1 MFGGKSMKK
10 YRPKRGKTAKRGKTM
25 KKRGGGVSSEIA
37 RAALPFGIY
46 ALQRFMDKPEN
57 KRKLRKLNRTIKR
70 NMRKVIRR

>member
-10 YRPKRGKTAKRGKTM
+10 YSRSKRGKTAKRGKNM
-25 KKRGGGVSSEIA
+25 SKRGGGVSSEVA

-57 KRKLRKLNRTIKR
+57 
-70 NMRKVIRR
+70 